1 MADQGKMAM
10 APSSSVAATETS
22 LPLSYHPYP
31 QPLARYE
38 DVVVSRELFMDTL
51 GKLHAT
57 MGTKF
62 MIPVIGGKNLDLHR
76 LFKEVTSRGGIWRI
90 LNEKRWKEVT
100 TVFSFPSS
108 ATNASFILRK
118 YYLSLLQHYEQIYYF
133 KAKGWTESADALH
146 NRPTA
151 SASSNRLD
159 ASVSQTIVPEASS
172 QSQRDTEQPL
182 PGGTPAPFT
191 VVGVIDGK
199 FESGYL
205 VTVTMG
211 SETLKGVLYQT
222 AKNSADQVTPNHGT
236 EKISDNMATST
247 GVQRRRRRK
256 KCEMKKRD
264 PARPKPNRSGYNFFF
279 AEQHARLKPLY
290 PGKDRDISRM
300 IGDLWNKL
308 NEAGKA
314 VYQEKAIKDK
324 ERYRVEMLDYREMLK
339 TGEVLTDVLPIQQ
352 QPREL
357 EINMIDADV
366 NIETE
371 LSSGKGDRSRLD
383 YITEDQNNVGIGS
396 LVEKKAFE
404 SPNRVAKNGQEGEG
418 FMQANDQ
425 VVSQKKSPPGEER
438 ESEEPAQRETVAN
451 EAIIEEKIISR
462 EDETETEL
470 ALGTY

>member
-10 APSSSVAATETS
+10 PPSSSVAATETS

-146 NRPTA
+146 NLPTA

-182 PGGTPAPFT
+182 PG
-191 VVGVIDGK
+191 
-199 FESGYL
+199 
-205 VTVTMG
+205 
-211 SETLKGVLYQT
+211 
-222 AKNSADQVTPNHGT
+222 

-339 TGEVLTDVLPIQQ
+339 TGQVLTDVLPIQQ

-396 LVEKKAFE
+396 LVEKKALE

-418 FMQANDQ
+418 FMQADDQ